1 MRNSEVLH
9 AFNEQR
15 SEFRPYGLTAEYWVP
30 HLMKKPDRHNEIE
43 INYLADGSLT
53 YFFQGSKITIP
64 EKSFTVFWGI
74 VPHQIIEYT
83 GSSPYCVCTIPLTL
97 FLEWRLPSM
106 FVDRVLKGEIII
118 ENSGKQSVF
127 DDFLLQHWIEDLTAN
142 QGQKATLLEMQ
153 ARLVRMA
160 DRIIAHKES
169 EHVQIQTSEI
179 SQVERIAMYIAQN
192 YNRPINSA
200 DIGKEVGLHP
210 DYANVVFK
218 KTFGMSLNEYLIQ
231 ERISHAQRKL
241 VSSDM
246 SIAEILYDCGYNSIS
261 SFNAAFRKINKCTPR
276 EFRKKYH

>member
-1 MRNSEVLH
+1 MRNPEVLH
-9 AFNEQR
+9 AFNELR

-43 INYLADGSLT
+43 INFLPDGSLT
-53 YFFQGSKITIP
+53 YFVQGSKIAIP
-64 EKSFTVFWGI
+64 EKSLTVFWGL
-74 VPHQIIEYT
+74 VPHQIIDYT
-83 GSSPYCVCTIPLTL
+83 GSTPYYVCTIPLTL
-97 FLEWRLPSM
+97 FLGWRLPSI

-118 ENSGKQSVF
+118 ENSGSHSFF
-127 DDFLLQHWIEDLTAN
+127 DDFLLKRWIEDLSASESRK
-142 QGQKATLLEMQ
+142 GTLLEMQ
-153 ARLVRMA
+153 ARLFRMA
-160 DRIIAHKES
+160 DRIISHIEC
-169 EHVQIQTSEI
+169 EHVQIHSSEI

-192 YNRPINSA
+192 YTRPIKTA

-218 KTFGMSLNEYLIQ
+218 NTFGMSLYEYLIQ

-241 VSSDM
+241 ISTDM
-246 SIAEILYDCGYNSIS
+246 SITEILYDCGYNSIS

>member
-1 MRNSEVLH
+1 MRNPEMLH

-15 SEFRPYGLTAEYWVP
+15 NEFRPYGLTAEYWVP
-30 HLMKKPDRHNEIE
+30 RLMKKPDRHNEIE

-53 YFFQGSKITIP
+53 YFIQGSKITIP
-64 EKSFTVFWGI
+64 GKSLTVFWGL
-74 VPHQIIEYT
+74 VPHQIIEHT
-83 GSSPYCVCTIPLTL
+83 GLTPYYVCTIPLTL

-118 ENSGKQSVF
+118 ENSGRHSVF
-127 DDFLLQHWIEDLTAN
+127 DDFLLKNWIEDLSSKE
-142 QGQKATLLEMQ
+142 GHKATILEMQ

-160 DRIIAHKES
+160 HRIIAHKES
-169 EHVQIQTSEI
+169 EHVQIHTSEI

-192 YNRPINSA
+192 YTRSIKAA

-241 VSSDM
+241 VSTDM

-261 SFNAAFRKINKCTPR
+261 NFNAAFRKINKCSPR